1 MIDPAALEPRR
12 HEPPPGWDAQ
22 TFEAVTDALA
32 AALVAVYR
40 RADLDPLIKQSK
52 VRATS

>member
-1 MIDPAALEPRR
+1 VNIETLKPQR
-12 HEPPPGWDAQ
+12 HAPPPGWNAQ

-32 AALVAVYR
+32 AALVAAYR
-40 RADLDPLIKQSK
+40 RADLDALIEQSK